1 MHIPENYL
9 SPSTCGVLGVA
20 MVPVWAHA
28 VRRVRDTVP
37 REKMPLLGIAAAFCF
52 LSMMFN
58 IPIPG
63 GTTGHAV
70 CGTLI
75 AILFGPWAACI
86 AVTIALVIQA
96 VLFGDG
102 GVLALGANCFN
113 MAFVLPMVGH
123 AIYSL
128 IKERVEGEKGEL
140 LGAAVGSY
148 VAINCAALCAAVE
161 FGIQPLLFTNAAGE
175 ALYCPYPLAV
185 SVPAMLVGHLT
196 IWGAA
201 EVVFTCGILA
211 FLHAVAPDFGLSSTA
226 TAKDEK
232 ASAGSRGAVV
242 ALLVCL
248 ILATPL
254 GLLATG
260 DAWGEWGVEDLAG
273 LVGYTPAGMDGAWE
287 WSSLMPDYAIGEL
300 PEWFGYILCAVIGVA
315 LLIVIFRLAA
325 AAMRPSV
332 DFDRAR
338 A

>member
-20 MVPVWAHA
+20 MLPVWATSICK
-28 VRRVRDTVP
+28 VRESIP
-37 REKMPLLGIAAAFCF
+37 KEKVPLLGVAAAFCF

-70 CGTLI
+70 CGTLV

-86 AVTIALVIQA
+86 AVSIALAIQA
-96 VLFGDG
+96 ILFGDG

-123 AIYSL
+123 SIYSL
-128 IKERVEGEKGEL
+128 IKGRASGERGEL

-148 VAINCAALCAAVE
+148 VAINCAALCAAIE

-175 ALYCPYPLAV
+175 ALYCPYPL
-185 SVPAMLVGHLT
+185 SLSIPAMLVGHLT
-196 IWGAA
+196 VWGAA

-211 FLHAVAPDFGLSSTA
+211 FLHAAAPDFGLSSTA
-226 TAKDEK
+226 GEDGARTQ
-232 ASAGSRGAVV
+232 RTHGAVI
-242 ALLVCL
+242 ALLVAL
-248 ILATPL
+248 VAATPL

-260 DAWGEWGVEDLAG
+260 DAWGEWGVEDLSE

-287 WSSLMPDYAIGEL
+287 WSSLMPDYAVGAL
-300 PEWFGYILCAVIGVA
+300 PEWIGYILSAVIGVA
-315 LLIVIFRLAA
+315 LLIIIFRLASS
-325 AAMRPSV
+325 AMRDKV
-332 DFDRAR
+332 DFGSAQV
-338 A
+338 